1 MMSKLSEKVR
11 TENLLM
17 FIGMALMCTGP
28 AFWYLMEEMLTR
40 RTATLG
46 PGTAATLDACIIGAA
61 LLMSLTGMAVALAG
75 WSLSAWHAW
84 QAVKIAGSTG
94 ENAKP

>member
-1 MMSKLSEKVR
+1 MMSKLIEKVR

-17 FIGMALMCTGP
+17 CTCP

-40 RTATLG
+40 RTAALG
-46 PGTAATLDACIIGAA
+46 PGTSGTLDACIIGAA

-75 WSLSAWHAW
+75 WGLSAW
-84 QAVKIAGSTG
+84 QAVKVSTR
-94 ENAKP
+94 EEVKS